1 MSLKIFAISI
11 DLDTTKSKFERSS
24 INKQS
29 QIDVSIQ
36 DPMENAESSK
46 SNRIDSDEMRTSKIS
61 VFSHNLDPSEDVQKE
76 SSEGKSRI
84 LLYFDHFQ

>member
-1 MSLKIFAISI
+1 MNLKVFVISI

-61 VFSHNLDPSEDVQKE
+61 VFSQ
-76 SSEGKSRI
+76 
-84 LLYFDHFQ
+84 